1 MMNFMPR
8 KYELISDLQDERDF
22 AFATPEADLPEKIDL
37 RPQCPPVLEQL
48 SIGSCTAIAIANC
61 YKFLLLRENLPI
73 FSPSRLFIYYNQ
85 RVLQGTIDRDSGA
98 LIRNGFKT
106 IVRHGVCDENLWRY
120 DISKFKVQPPDI
132 CYQAALQ
139 HRAIEYQ
146 RISPGLSQM
155 KACLAEVF
163 PIVGGFIMY
172 QSFESKEVARTGIL
186 DLPKSNEQRLGGH
199 AVLIIGYDSETE
211 RFIVMNSWGTT
222 WGQAGYFTI
231 PFAYLLDEKLATDF
245 WTMRKPIKKGGITG

>member
-98 LIRNGFKT
+98 LIIENQADLLK
-106 IVRHGVCDENLWRY
+106 IYEKEKGVTV
-120 DISKFKVQPPDI
+120 SFFF
-132 CYQAALQ
+132 
-139 HRAIEYQ
+139 
-146 RISPGLSQM
+146 GLL
-155 KACLAEVF
+155 K
-163 PIVGGFIMY
+163 I
-172 QSFESKEVARTGIL
+172 
-186 DLPKSNEQRLGGH
+186 
-199 AVLIIGYDSETE
+199 
-211 RFIVMNSWGTT
+211 
-222 WGQAGYFTI
+222 
-231 PFAYLLDEKLATDF
+231 
-245 WTMRKPIKKGGITG
+245 RKR